1 MSHPKAWAFYPPQ
14 LHWNASSGQPSNN
27 GLHELA
33 ASRWH
38 SPIVTNRLVVSYTT
52 FSPLLLARNP
62 FKKRAASKSGYFLL
76 SFPTVTNSFY
86 IRKWSVLRCP
96 DFPLIHECISGKAGA
111 LLSRCKGI
119 KKKRAKNKSLLIIC
133 DEGMKKDWLS
143 RDNQSHFLTL
153 II

>member
-1 MSHPKAWAFYPPQ
+1 
-14 LHWNASSGQPSNN
+14 
-27 GLHELA
+27 
-33 ASRWH
+33 
-38 SPIVTNRLVVSYTT
+38 VVSYTT
-52 FSPLLLARNP
+52 FSPLLLAHNP